1 MLFVRAS
8 RLLSDATLPGRW
20 HLSSSCT
27 SHRWRCGGG
36 RAVQRALF
44 GTTSHRCREATL
56 DLEEFTADRI
66 RNFSIIAH
74 IDHGKSTLADRLL
87 EMTGTISTRTANK
100 QVLDKLEVERER
112 GITVKAQTASMIYEH
127 NGRRYLMNLIDT
139 PGHVDFSYEVS
150 RSLSACQGT
159 LLLVDACQG
168 IQAQTVANFYLAF
181 SQDLTIIP
189 IVNKIDLPAADP
201 ERIVQQMESA
211 FELGAGE
218 ALMVSAKTG
227 INTEQIL
234 PAIIE
239 RIGGPVADRSRPL
252 KALLF
257 DSWYDKYVGV
267 VCLMAIKD
275 GQLMKGD
282 RIVSS
287 HTENKYEVMEVGLM
301 YPEQVPTG
309 ALYAGQVGYVV
320 CSMKNA
326 KEAHIGDTFYRLKQ
340 PVDPLPGFEPAKS
353 MVFAGVYPVD
363 TDDFSQLEESITK
376 LTLNDASV
384 NVQKETSLALGQGW
398 RIGFLGTLHLDVFRQ
413 RLEQHKHACQVDGTY
428 HLRARLVVEKDGKE
442 TIVRT
447 PADFPSPDTMPHQ
460 RCTLQEPMVLATL
473 IFPAEYLGPMLEL
486 CGMRRGEQKEY
497 QYLDDNHVMVRYV
510 LPMAEIV
517 TDFYDELKSRSSGFA
532 SFDYEETGYQE
543 SDLVKV
549 TGHMF
554 VSSSSE
560 ALMAGGQMDVLL
572 NGKPVDALATVLHRS
587 QVQAVGRDWA
597 KRLKNVIQRQL
608 FEVAIQTAVGSR
620 VIARESVPAMRK
632 NVTAKCYGGD
642 VTRKMKLLNKQ
653 REGKK
658 RMKRLGSVDLPQEAF
673 FTLMNKDSASTK

>member
-1 MLFVRAS
+1 MS
-8 RLLSDATLPGRW
+8 TGIN
-20 HLSSSCT
+20 
-27 SHRWRCGGG
+27 
-36 RAVQRALF
+36 QRATIA
-44 GTTSHRCREATL
+44 TTGQRYREAEL
-56 DLEEFTADRI
+56 NLEEFTSDRI

-74 IDHGKSTLADRLL
+74 IDRLL
-87 EMTGTISTRTANK
+87 ETTGTISTRTANK

-112 GITVKAQTASMIYEH
+112 GITVKAQTASMIYEY
-127 NGRRYLMNLIDT
+127 NGQRYLLNLIDT

-189 IVNKIDLPAADP
+189 IINKIDLPAADP
-201 ERIVQQMESA
+201 ERIARQMESA
-211 FELGAGE
+211 FEIDAE
-218 ALMVSAKTG
+218 DALMVSAKTG
-227 INTEQIL
+227 INTDQIL
-234 PAIIE
+234 PAVIE
-239 RIGGPVADRSRPL
+239 RINGI
-252 KALLF
+252 LF

-275 GQLMKGD
+275 GKLIKGD

-287 HTENKYEVMEVGLM
+287 HSENKYEVTEVCRINV
-301 YPEQVPTG
+301 PEQVPTG

-326 KEAHIGDTFYRLKQ
+326 KEARIGDTFYRLKH

-413 RLEQHKHACQVDGTY
+413 RLEQEYAANVIITQPTVPYK
-428 HLRARLVVEKDGKE
+428 VVEKDGKE
-442 TIVRT
+442 TIIRT
-447 PADFPSPDTMPHQ
+447 PADFPSPDSLPHQ
-460 RCTLQEPMVLATL
+460 KCALQEPMVLATL
-473 IFPAEYLGPMLEL
+473 IFPAEYLGQMLEL

-497 QYLDDNHVMVRYV
+497 QYLDDNRVMVRYT

-517 TDFYDELKSRSSGFA
+517 TDFYDELKSRSSDLLGNLMN
-532 SFDYEETGYQE
+532 FDYEEIDYQE
-543 SDLVKV
+543 SDLVK
-549 TGHMF
+549 
-554 VSSSSE
+554 
-560 ALMAGGQMDVLL
+560 MDVLL
-572 NGKPVDALATVLHRS
+572 NGKPVDALATVMHRS
-587 QVQAVGRDWA
+587 QVQNVGRSWA
-597 KRLKNVIQRQL
+597 KRLKDVIQRQL
-608 FEVAIQTAVGSR
+608 FEVAIQTAVGNR
-620 VIARESVPAMRK
+620 VIARETVPAMRK

-642 VTRKMKLLNKQ
+642 VSRKMKLLNKQ

-658 RMKRLGSVDLPQEAF
+658 RMKRLGSVDLPQEVF
-673 FTLMNKDSASTK
+673 YTLMNKDGAGKKQ